1 MAFSDWERN
10 SNHGPL
16 PLRCS
21 RGSRGGGGQQENS
34 KFQTRNVLI
43 KSPVPH
49 SVMILLADCM

>member
-1 MAFSDWERN
+1 MAHSHYGVQE
-10 SNHGPL
+10 GAGG
-16 PLRCS
+16 
-21 RGSRGGGGQQENS
+21 RGRRQQENS